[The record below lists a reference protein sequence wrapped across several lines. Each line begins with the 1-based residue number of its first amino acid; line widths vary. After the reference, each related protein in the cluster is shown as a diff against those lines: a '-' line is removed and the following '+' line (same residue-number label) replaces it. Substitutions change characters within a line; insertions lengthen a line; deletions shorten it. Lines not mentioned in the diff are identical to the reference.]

1 MPHSSRSRSGPI
13 GGAGFARP
21 VTSLDR
27 LRYVLGLIAAV
38 ATVPFV
44 RSGRADDRLDTAME
58 REAAPLRVSRPHR
71 SLTTSAYPV
80 SWPVKKLGVPAVEF
94 GKSFYSPHE
103 VAAMASVH
111 PSTILNYIAMGRLYA
126 VKLSERT
133 YRIPVRAVIGL
144 LEPERLT
151 PSSITVE
158 PDADVEHE
166 FAHEHEVETVG
177 A

>member
-1 MPHSSRSRSGPI
+1 
-13 GGAGFARP
+13 
-21 VTSLDR
+21 
-27 LRYVLGLIAAV
+27 
-38 ATVPFV
+38 
-44 RSGRADDRLDTAME
+44 
-58 REAAPLRVSRPHR
+58 
-71 SLTTSAYPV
+71 
-80 SWPVKKLGVPAVEF
+80 VEF
-94 GKSFYSPHE
+94 SKSFYSPHE

-111 PSTILNYIAMGRLYA
+111 PSTILNYIASGRLYA

-133 YRIPVRAVIGL
+133 YRIPVRAVISL

-166 FAHEHEVETVG
+166 LSAEGEVEKVG